1 MKIEL
6 ESRQVDRKRR
16 LLMPPE
22 CPPRSAVTI
31 QRLDQETWL
40 VKRHRPSQ
48 NFKLVLIPVIDKL
61 PDDPEW
67 EKKEAALAR
76 YAASQLPEPEP

>member
-6 ESRQVDRKRR
+6 ESRQVDGKRR

-40 VKRHRPSQ
+40 VKRHRPR
-48 NFKLVLIPVIDKL
+48 KDYKIVVIPAIDRL
-61 PDDPEW
+61 SDDPEW
-67 EKKEAALAR
+67 EKTELAIAR
-76 YAASQLPEPEP
+76 HCSQRLPPFEE

>member
-6 ESRQVDRKRR
+6 EARQVDGKRR

-31 QRLDQETWL
+31 QRIDRETWL
-40 VKRHRPSQ
+40 VKRQRPR
-48 NFKLVLIPVIDKL
+48 KDYKIVVIPAIDRL
-61 PDDPEW
+61 SDDPEW
-67 EKKEAALAR
+67 EKVEQAFAR
-76 YAASQLPEPEP
+76 HASQTLA